1 MDIVDLLTKDS
12 ISTKLNSSDKNGI
25 ISELTDLLVS
35 SGGIKKTEKNEI
47 IKRLKERESLGST
60 GIGKGVAIPHAK
72 SLKVKKLIAAFGISK
87 KGIDFKSLDGEPSYI
102 FFLLIAPGETPG
114 PHLKALA
121 KISRLLDD
129 KFVRDKLR
137 TAKDS
142 QDFLKIIKE
151 EEQKKAR

>member
-60 GIGKGVAIPHAK
+60 GIGKGVAK
-72 SLKVKKLIAAFGISK
+72 NL
-87 KGIDFKSLDGEPSYI
+87 
-102 FFLLIAPGETPG
+102 
-114 PHLKALA
+114 
-121 KISRLLDD
+121 
-129 KFVRDKLR
+129 
-137 TAKDS
+137 
-142 QDFLKIIKE
+142 
-151 EEQKKAR
+151 